1 MLATRRRA
9 LAAAVAVGALVAA
22 GCSSSSKPSGSG
34 SATTAAGHASG
45 NTASAPGVTPTT
57 VSVGLITSE
66 TGVASPEYVPGI
78 VKGAQA
84 RFDLQN
90 AQGGVHG
97 RTLTLNVKDDQS
109 SPTGF
114 STAAQDLASGG
125 NFGII
130 ADSAFVFGGYRPMQQ
145 QGVPVVGAGVDGP
158 EWGEQPN
165 TNMFSVLPVDP
176 KTPQYTTEGLFV
188 KDRGG
193 TNVAGFGYSV
203 SPSSTAAAK
212 GVAKIAEAV
221 GIKAGL
227 IDTSIPFGGVNAGPI
242 ALEMKSAGVDSAIM
256 QMDNNTNFAIVTA
269 AKQAGVPLKVPIS
282 ATGYGQSLL
291 DQPAA
296 VDSAQGGYFATICD
310 PVELQTSQTK
320 NWQAALQKYEG
331 FTGVP
336 GFDWCEGYITADLMI
351 KGLEQAGQNPTRQ
364 SFINNLR
371 QVSSYNPAGL
381 LPNTLNFTLAAFGKA
396 PQNLCGY
403 YPQLQGTKFVLVP
416 NDHPV
421 CGTLIPNSNMT
432 P

>member
-1 MLATRRRA
+1 MLAGRHRA
-9 LAAAVAVGALVAA
+9 VAAAIAVTALVAA
-22 GCSSSSKPSGSG
+22 ACSSSSKPSSGG
-34 SATTAAGHASG
+34 SASG
-45 NTASAPGVTPTT
+45 GGGNKASAPGVTPTS
-57 VSVGLITSE
+57 VSIGLITSE

-78 VKGAQA
+78 VKGATA

-90 AQGGVHG
+90 DQGGVNG
-97 RTLTLNVKDDQS
+97 RKLSLNVKDDTS
-109 SPTGF
+109 TVSGF
-114 STAAQDLASGG
+114 ATAAQLLTSSGV
-125 NFGII
+125 FGII
-130 ADSAFVFGGYRPMQQ
+130 ADSAFVFAGYRPLQQ

-176 KTPQYTTEGLFV
+176 KTPQYTTEGLFI
-188 KDRGG
+188 KERGG
-193 TNVAGFGYSV
+193 TNVAGFGYAI

-212 GVAKIAEAV
+212 GVAKVAEAT
-221 GIKAGL
+221 GLKAGL

-242 ALEMKSAGVDSAIM
+242 ALEMRQAGVDSAVM

-269 AKQAGVPLKVPIS
+269 AKQAGVNLKVPVS

-291 DQPAA
+291 DQSSA
-296 VDSAQGGYFATICD
+296 VASAQGGYFATICD
-310 PVELQTSQTK
+310 PVELQSSATK
-320 NWQAALQKYEG
+320 AWQAALAKYQG

-351 KGLEQAGQNPTRQ
+351 KGLQVAGQNPTRQ
-364 SFINNLR
+364 SFISNLR
-371 QVSSYNPAGL
+371 NVSSYNPAGL
-381 LPNTLNFTLAAFGKA
+381 LPNTLNFTMAAFGQA
-396 PQNLCGY
+396 PAMECGY

-416 NDHPV
+416 NDKPV